1 MLRLLWP
8 YLALWLAVTGALGG
22 YVGYEITTSRD
33 RELAAGRIEAEN
45 LARVLQEQVTR
56 GFETF
61 DRTLALVKI
70 VHEKS
75 YGAIAL
81 STLTDALSGSVS
93 SELERRV
100 LRFDRDGQLKDA
112 SDREA
117 LRSGLSIADRPLFR
131 RARERPEQRMLV
143 GEPTLGRISGR
154 MTIPLVLRLDTPAG
168 EFDGVLVATL
178 DPERLVHLFR
188 SIRVGERS
196 VVGIIHREG
205 RLYVWSTSTDP
216 LPAEI
221 SAAGVPRSAATVIG
235 DEKRMLGDVV
245 DANGVVALSAVP
257 GTDLLAFAALSEER
271 LLADQ
276 RRYARS
282 LIGFGLLTLAAL
294 TLPIVLVA
302 RRAVR
307 EVARRSHLEIGMAAE
322 RQIARTDALTEA
334 ANRRAFE
341 DALAQCHAD
350 LNDAGRPFVLAM
362 VDVDRFKRLNDTR
375 GHAIGDRALQRTAR
389 TLMGSVR
396 SSDLVARLGGD
407 EFAVLMPGANAQT
420 MHRPFDA
427 MFTALTVVV
436 AGEGWP
442 ISFSMGVIAFEGPI
456 ERAQDASALADELMY
471 AVKAS
476 GRNGV
481 RFAVYH
487 DRRLHPEPDRGEASE
502 DLPIT

>member
-1 MLRLLWP
+1 M
-8 YLALWLAVTGALGG
+8 V
-22 YVGYEITTSRD
+22 
-33 RELAAGRIEAEN
+33 
-45 LARVLQEQVTR
+45 
-56 GFETF
+56 
-61 DRTLALVKI
+61 
-70 VHEKS
+70 
-75 YGAIAL
+75 
-81 STLTDALSGSVS
+81 
-93 SELERRV
+93 
-100 LRFDRDGQLKDA
+100 
-112 SDREA
+112 
-117 LRSGLSIADRPLFR
+117 
-131 RARERPEQRMLV
+131 
-143 GEPTLGRISGR
+143 
-154 MTIPLVLRLDTPAG
+154 IPLVMRLDTPAG
-168 EFDGVLVATL
+168 DFDGVLLTVL

-188 SIRVGERS
+188 AIRVGERS
-196 VVGIIHREG
+196 VVGIMDREG
-205 RLYVWSTSTDP
+205 RLYVGSTSTDP
-216 LPAEI
+216 LPAGVT
-221 SAAGVPRSAATVIG
+221 AAGVPRSAATVVG
-235 DEKRMLGDVV
+235 DQKRTLRDVV
-245 DANGVVALSAVP
+245 DAEGVIALSAVP
-257 GTDLLAFAALSEER
+257 GTDLLAFAALSEAR
-271 LLADQ
+271 LLVEQ
-276 RRYARS
+276 RLYA
-282 LIGFGLLTLAAL
+282 LNIAGFALFALAAL

-302 RRAVR
+302 RRAMR

-350 LNDAGRPFVLAM
+350 LNEAGRPFVLAM

-456 ERAQDASALADELMY
+456 EQAQDASALADELMY

-481 RFAVYH
+481 RFAIYH
-487 DRRLHPEPDRGEASE
+487 DRRLHPEPDRGEANE
-502 DLPIT
+502 GIRIT